1 MEILQRSIHSL
12 DVYMDTM
19 YGPIWDGPDIHL
31 TKGFYFKMT
40 RELIAFSQY
49 MSTYFPKKKIFV
61 FNMVKLH
68 YLLNF
73 KYHKMQLSVVL
84 PSKIYIQCSVE
95 YRA

>member
-1 MEILQRSIHSL
+1 MGWARYTLNKRILFQDDKRANNFLLKH
-12 DVYMDTM
+12 VY
-19 YGPIWDGPDIHL
+19 L
-31 TKGFYFKMT
+31 
-40 RELIAFSQY
+40 
-49 MSTYFPKKKIFV
+49 FPEKKTFV

-95 YRA
+95 YSA